1 MVHFIL
7 RHTTCQAN
15 IHWRNSLLPMTDFFM
30 TSSPKYFVFINY
42 KQKGED
48 NPHESLHEQAGG
60 AWLLYCFGGVIS
72 KIVLITVFFHF
83 LTMVG
88 YGPTYWY
95 SDGVKISD
103 IVQSVIQYILI
114 FYIKLSAK
122 YDVKHL

>member
-1 MVHFIL
+1 
-7 RHTTCQAN
+7 
-15 IHWRNSLLPMTDFFM
+15 
-30 TSSPKYFVFINY
+30 VFINY

-95 SDGVKISD
+95 SDGGKISD